1 MRRFVAALLLVGL
14 ASAGARADEP
24 SLVANGLLV
33 RSSGPLT
40 VDGGLF
46 FGLPTALG
54 TGLSSG
60 IEAGVARG
68 RLFAWEARASWST
81 ATESSIPWTV
91 TQSDLR
97 LRIGGALQHALG
109 RGRVGLALR
118 LGPTIVHETR
128 DRNQGTRA
136 GLTGS
141 DLETSAYSILP
152 AGDLVATVAIHVAGP
167 WLLTMGGGPALV
179 VLDGSAR
186 AGWTTQIGVGW
197 QP

>member
-1 MRRFVAALLLVGL
+1 MRQFVAALLLVAGV
-14 ASAGARADEP
+14 SATARADEP
-24 SLVANGLLV
+24 TLVASGVQV

-46 FGLPTALG
+46 FGLPSALG

-60 IEAGVARG
+60 VEAGVARG
-68 RLFAWEARASWST
+68 RVFVWEAQASWSS
-81 ATESSIPWTV
+81 ATESSITWTV

-97 LRIGGALQHALG
+97 LRVGAGVQHAIG

-118 LGPTIVHETR
+118 LGPTVVHETR
-128 DRNQGTRA
+128 DRNQGARA

-141 DLETSAYSILP
+141 DLETSTYSLLP
-152 AGDLVATVAIHVAGP
+152 AGDLVATVSIHVAGP
-167 WLLTMGGGPALV
+167 WLFTTGGGPALV
-179 VLDGSAR
+179 ILDGSAH
-186 AGWTTQIGVGW
+186 AGWTTQIGVAW